1 MVAVAGVLAAI
12 AYIVPRVLSG
22 PAERPPLA
30 ATALPVRRGWPRP
43 ELAMGLQAAVGAL
56 IIVAL
61 SAAVGLLES
70 AWTITACTYV
80 VAGSAAG
87 TIDRVKRRIVGT
99 MIGVPVGL
107 AFLPLLSAAP
117 VAGWAAAAIA
127 MIIYAMSLPERYDIA
142 CGAYAFTQIVTL
154 AVGGEHSIA
163 FLTAR
168 AWETL
173 LGGMLG
179 LTAATLAVPAACT
192 PGFGPV
198 EPRIRRPLGWGRR
211 PR

>member
-1 MVAVAGVLAAI
+1 
-12 AYIVPRVLSG
+12 
-22 PAERPPLA
+22 
-30 ATALPVRRGWPRP
+30 
-43 ELAMGLQAAVGAL
+43 
-56 IIVAL
+56 
-61 SAAVGLLES
+61 
-70 AWTITACTYV
+70 
-80 VAGSAAG
+80 
-87 TIDRVKRRIVGT
+87 VKRRIVGT

-117 VAGWAAAAIA
+117 VAGWAVAAVA